1 MTARQ
6 ESSTC
11 DSSVLVA
18 AIAAWHPRH
27 AVAHGLVDTGVRAL
41 PGHVLVETYS
51 VMTRMPTPQRLP
63 SQTAADAISRL
74 RERIISMQA
83 SDYAALMR
91 LLAVAGVTGGA
102 VYDAVVAFTAKR
114 HVLPLLT
121 LDARAAATY
130 DVVGVCYQLL

>member
-1 MTARQ
+1 M

-27 AVAHGLVDTGVRAL
+27 AVAHDRVDTGVRSLA
-41 PGHVLVETYS
+41 GHVLVETYS
-51 VMTRMPTPQRLP
+51 VLTRMPTPQRLP
-63 SQTAADAISRL
+63 SHIAADAITRL
-74 RERIISMQA
+74 RERVITLRA
-83 SDYAALMR
+83 SDYAQLMR

-114 HVLPLLT
+114 HDLSLLT
-121 LDARAAATY
+121 MDARAAPTY
-130 DVVGVCYQLL
+130 EAVGVRYELL